1 MKASAMT
8 DFSLAAPTSALDT
21 PASAEPRGYW
31 RTVGERLA
39 RDRVT
44 VAVAVMLLSVIL
56 LAVFAPWA
64 ATHDPLQ
71 GSVLR
76 RLKPVGTPGYFLGTD
91 ETGRDIWSRLVYG
104 GRLSLVCGLT
114 PVFLATLIG
123 GTLGL
128 IAGIG
133 GRVVN
138 MAVMRVIDVFYAFP
152 SVLLAIAICGV
163 IGGGIINTMLSLTVV
178 FTPPIVRVTE
188 SLTVQVRSRDFV
200 EAARASGARLPAII
214 WHQILPNVLGG
225 ILVYA
230 TSLVSISIILSAG
243 LSFLGLGVTPP
254 NPEWGLM
261 LNALRQAI
269 FVNPV
274 VAALPGV
281 AIVLT
286 SLCFNLLSDGLRSAM
301 DIKLPS

>member
-1 MKASAMT
+1 MVDLAAAPR
-8 DFSLAAPTSALDT
+8 SLAFDEPQG
-21 PASAEPRGYW
+21 AEPRSYW
-31 RTVGERLA
+31 STVADRLK
-39 RDRVT
+39 RDRLT
-44 VAVAVMLLSVIL
+44 IGVAIVLLLIIA

-76 RLKPVGTPGYFLGTD
+76 RLKPVGTPGHLLGTD

-104 GRLSLVCGLT
+104 GRLSLICGIT
-114 PVFLATLIG
+114 PVLLATLIG

-128 IAGIG
+128 VAGIG
-133 GRVVN
+133 SRFVN
-138 MAVMRVIDVFYAFP
+138 MIVMRIVDVFYAFP

-163 IGGGIINTMLSLTVV
+163 IGAGIGNTILSLTIV
-178 FTPPIVRVTE
+178 FTAPITRLTE
-188 SLTVQVRSRDFV
+188 SLATQVKGRDFV
-200 EAARASGARLPAII
+200 EAARASAAPLPAII
-214 WHQILPNVLGG
+214 RHQILPNVLGG
-225 ILVYA
+225 MLVYA

-261 LNALRQAI
+261 LNPLRQAI

-281 AIVLT
+281 AILIT

-301 DIKLPS
+301 DIKLPE

>member
-1 MKASAMT
+1 MAELTA
-8 DFSLAAPTSALDT
+8 AAPTPRFDE
-21 PASAEPRGYW
+21 PQEGQGVEPRGYW
-31 RTVGERLA
+31 ATVGGRVL
-39 RDRVT
+39 RDRMT
-44 VAVAVMLLSVIL
+44 VVVGIMTVVIIG
-56 LAVFAPWA
+56 LAVFAPWV

-76 RLKPVGTPGYFLGTD
+76 RLKPVGTPGFFLGTD

-104 GRLSLVCGLT
+104 GRLSLICGIT
-114 PVFLATLIG
+114 PVLGATFIGGILGLLAGVGGRLLNTLI
-123 GTLGL
+123 
-128 IAGIG
+128 
-133 GRVVN
+133 
-138 MAVMRVIDVFYAFP
+138 MRIVDDFYAFP

-163 IGGGIINTMLSLTVV
+163 LGAGIENTLLSLTVV

-188 SLTVQVRSRDFV
+188 SLTTQVRSRDFV
-200 EAARASGARLPAII
+200 EAARASAAPLHAII
-214 WHQILPNVLGG
+214 RQQILPNVLGG
-225 ILVYA
+225 MLVYA

-281 AIVLT
+281 AIVVT

>member
-1 MKASAMT
+1 MA
-8 DFSLAAPTSALDT
+8 DIALVRAVNTPDDT
-21 PASAEPRGYW
+21 AGREPRGYW
-31 RTVGERLA
+31 NTVGDRLMH
-39 RDRVT
+39 DRVT
-44 VAVAVMLLSVIL
+44 LGVSAVLLLIIC

-71 GSVLR
+71 GSVIR
-76 RLKPVGTPGYFLGTD
+76 RLKPVGTPGFFLGTD

-104 GRLSLVCGLT
+104 GRLSLFCGIA
-114 PVFLATLIG
+114 PVVLATMIG
-123 GTLGL
+123 GMLGL
-128 IAGIG
+128 LAGIG
-133 GRVVN
+133 GQLLNNLIMRVV
-138 MAVMRVIDVFYAFP
+138 DVFYAFP

-163 IGGGIINTMLSLTVV
+163 IGAGIGNTILSLTIV
-178 FTPPIVRVTE
+178 FIAPIVRVTE
-188 SLTVQVRSRDFV
+188 SLTTQVKTRDFV
-200 EAARASGARLPAII
+200 EAARASAAPLLAII
-214 WHQILPNVLGG
+214 RHQILPNVLGG

-261 LNALRQAI
+261 LNALRQSI
-269 FVNPV
+269 FVNPL

-281 AIVLT
+281 AIVIT

>member
-1 MKASAMT
+1 MADVSTLQPIILPDAGAS
-8 DFSLAAPTSALDT
+8 TSAG
-21 PASAEPRGYW
+21 AEPRSYW
-31 RTVGERLA
+31 STVGERLVH
-39 RDRVT
+39 DRIT
-44 VAVAVMLLSVIL
+44 LAVGSVLLCVIL

-76 RLKPVGTPGYFLGTD
+76 RLKPVGTPGFFLGTD

-104 GRLSLVCGLT
+104 GRLSLICGIT
-114 PVFLATLIG
+114 PVALATLIG

-128 IAGIG
+128 VAGIG

-138 MAVMRVIDVFYAFP
+138 MAIMRVVDVFYAFP

-163 IGGGIINTMLSLTVV
+163 IGAGIGNTILSLTVV
-178 FTPPIVRVTE
+178 FTPPLVRVTE
-188 SLTVQVRSRDFV
+188 SLAAQVKNRDFV
-200 EAARASGARLPAII
+200 EAARASAAPVHAII
-214 WHQILPNVLGG
+214 RHQILPNVLGG
-225 ILVYA
+225 MLVYA
-230 TSLVSISIILSAG
+230 TSLVGISIILSAG

-254 NPEWGLM
+254 HPEWGLM

-269 FVNPV
+269 FVNPL
-274 VAALPGV
+274 VAALPGL

>member
-1 MKASAMT
+1 MVDVAAIPP
-8 DFSLAAPTSALDT
+8 SLALDE
-21 PASAEPRGYW
+21 PQGVEPRSYW
-31 RTVGERLA
+31 STVADRLK
-39 RDRVT
+39 RDRLT
-44 VAVAVMLLSVIL
+44 IGVAAVLLLIVA

-76 RLKPVGTPGYFLGTD
+76 RLKPVGTPGFLLGTD

-104 GRLSLVCGLT
+104 GRLSLICGIT
-114 PVFLATLIG
+114 PVLLATLIG

-128 IAGIG
+128 VAGVGSRFPNMLIM
-133 GRVVN
+133 RVV
-138 MAVMRVIDVFYAFP
+138 DVFYAFP

-163 IGGGIINTMLSLTVV
+163 IGAGIGNTILSLTIV
-178 FTPPIVRVTE
+178 FSAPITRVTE
-188 SLTVQVRSRDFV
+188 SLATQVKNRDFV
-200 EAARASGARLPAII
+200 EAARASAAPLSAII
-214 WHQILPNVLGG
+214 LRQILPNVLGG
-225 ILVYA
+225 MLVYA

-269 FVNPV
+269 FVNPL

-281 AIVLT
+281 AILIT

-301 DIKLPS
+301 DIKLPG

>member
-1 MKASAMT
+1 MAEVGVAT
-8 DFSLAAPTSALDT
+8 GAHGLDE
-21 PASAEPRGYW
+21 PQEIRELEPRGYW
-31 RTVGERLA
+31 VTVGARLL
-39 RDRVT
+39 RDRT
-44 VAVAVMLLSVIL
+44 TMAVALMMLLIIA
-56 LAVFAPWA
+56 LAVFAPWV

-76 RLKPVGTPGYFLGTD
+76 RLKPIGTPGYFLGTD

-104 GRLSLVCGLT
+104 GRLSLICGIT
-114 PVFLATLIG
+114 PVLGATCLG
-123 GTLGL
+123 GFLGL
-128 IAGIG
+128 LAGIG
-133 GRVVN
+133 GRLVN
-138 MAVMRVIDVFYAFP
+138 TLIMRIVDVFYAFP

-163 IGGGIINTMLSLTVV
+163 LGAGIGNTLLSLTVV

-188 SLTVQVRSRDFV
+188 SLTTQVRSRDFV
-200 EAARASGARLPAII
+200 EAARASAAPLHAII
-214 WHQILPNVLGG
+214 RQQVLPNVLGG
-225 ILVYA
+225 MLVYA

-254 NPEWGLM
+254 HPEWGLM

-269 FVNPV
+269 FVSPV

-281 AIVLT
+281 AIVVT

>member
-1 MKASAMT
+1 VIGMVDVAAIQP
-8 DFSLAAPTSALDT
+8 SLALDE
-21 PASAEPRGYW
+21 PSGAEPRSYW
-31 RTVGERLA
+31 STVADRLR
-39 RDRVT
+39 RDRLT
-44 VAVAVMLLSVIL
+44 IGVASVLLLIIA
-56 LAVFAPWA
+56 LAIFAPWA

-76 RLKPVGTPGYFLGTD
+76 RLKPVGTPGYLLGTD

-104 GRLSLVCGLT
+104 GRLSLICGIT
-114 PVFLATLIG
+114 PVLLATLIG
-123 GTLGL
+123 GALGL
-128 IAGIG
+128 FAGIG
-133 GRVVN
+133 GRFVN
-138 MAVMRVIDVFYAFP
+138 MLIMRVVDVFYAFP

-163 IGGGIINTMLSLTVV
+163 IGAGIGNTILSLTIV
-178 FTPPIVRVTE
+178 FTAPITRVTE
-188 SLTVQVRSRDFV
+188 SLATQVKNRDFV
-200 EAARASGARLPAII
+200 EAARASAAPLPAII
-214 WHQILPNVLGG
+214 LRQILPNVLGG
-225 ILVYA
+225 MLVYA

-281 AIVLT
+281 AILIT

>member
-1 MKASAMT
+1 MV
-8 DFSLAAPTSALDT
+8 DVAAIQALLALDE
-21 PASAEPRGYW
+21 PSGAEPRSYW
-31 RTVGERLA
+31 STVADRLR
-39 RDRVT
+39 RDRLT
-44 VAVAVMLLSVIL
+44 IGVASVLLLIIA
-56 LAVFAPWA
+56 LAIFAPWA

-76 RLKPVGTPGYFLGTD
+76 RLKPVGTPGYLLGTD

-104 GRLSLVCGLT
+104 GRLSLICGIT
-114 PVFLATLIG
+114 PVLLATLIG

-128 IAGIG
+128 VGGIG
-133 GRVVN
+133 SRFINMLIMRVV
-138 MAVMRVIDVFYAFP
+138 DVFYAFP

-163 IGGGIINTMLSLTVV
+163 IGAGIGNTILSLTIV
-178 FTPPIVRVTE
+178 FTAPITRVTE
-188 SLTVQVRSRDFV
+188 SLATQIKNRDFV
-200 EAARASGARLPAII
+200 EAARASAAPLPAII
-214 WHQILPNVLGG
+214 LRQILPNVLGG
-225 ILVYA
+225 MLVYA

-269 FVNPV
+269 FVNPL

-281 AIVLT
+281 AILIT

-301 DIKLPS
+301 DIKLPG

>member
-1 MKASAMT
+1 MVE
-8 DFSLAAPTSALDT
+8 LATAPHLLALDE
-21 PASAEPRGYW
+21 PLGAEPRSYW
-31 RTVGERLA
+31 STVGDRLK
-39 RDRVT
+39 RDRLTIGEAIV
-44 VAVAVMLLSVIL
+44 LSLIIA

-76 RLKPVGTPGYFLGTD
+76 RLKPVGTPGHLLGTD

-104 GRLSLVCGLT
+104 GRLSLVCGIT
-114 PVFLATLIG
+114 PVLLATLIG

-128 IAGIG
+128 VAGIG
-133 GRVVN
+133 SRFVNMLIMRVV
-138 MAVMRVIDVFYAFP
+138 DVFYAFP

-163 IGGGIINTMLSLTVV
+163 IGAGIGNTILSLTIV
-178 FTPPIVRVTE
+178 FTAPIVRVTE
-188 SLTVQVRSRDFV
+188 SLATQVKGRDFV
-200 EAARASGARLPAII
+200 EAARASAAPLPAII
-214 WHQILPNVLGG
+214 LRQVLPNVLGG
-225 ILVYA
+225 MLVYA

-254 NPEWGLM
+254 NPEWGSM

-269 FVNPV
+269 FVNPL

-281 AIVLT
+281 AILIT

-301 DIKLPS
+301 DIKLPA

>member
-1 MKASAMT
+1 MADIT
-8 DFSLAAPTSALDT
+8 AAPLPAALAIDA
-21 PASAEPRGYW
+21 PAGAEPRGYW
-31 RTVGERLA
+31 RTVGDRLL
-39 RDRVT
+39 RDKVT
-44 VAVAVMLLSVIL
+44 VAVACVLLGVIL

-64 ATHDPLQ
+64 ATHDPFQ

-76 RLKPVGTPGYFLGTD
+76 RLKPVGTPGYWLGTD

-104 GRLSLVCGLT
+104 GRLSLICGIT
-114 PVFLATLIG
+114 PVLFATMIG

-128 IAGIG
+128 IAGTG

-138 MAVMRVIDVFYAFP
+138 MTVMRVVDVFYAFP

-163 IGGGIINTMLSLTVV
+163 LGAGIGNTILSLTIV
-178 FTPPIVRVTE
+178 FSPPIVRITE

-200 EAARASGARLPAII
+200 EAARASAASLPAII
-214 WHQILPNVLGG
+214 RHQIVPNVLGG
-225 ILVYA
+225 MIVYA

-281 AIVLT
+281 AIVIT

>member
-1 MKASAMT
+1 MVE
-8 DFSLAAPTSALDT
+8 LAAAPHLLAVDE
-21 PASAEPRGYW
+21 PQGAEPRSYW
-31 RTVGERLA
+31 STVGDRLK
-39 RDRVT
+39 RDRLTIGVAT
-44 VAVAVMLLSVIL
+44 VLLLIIV

-64 ATHDPLQ
+64 AAHDPLQ

-76 RLKPVGTPGYFLGTD
+76 RLKPVGTPGYLLGTD

-104 GRLSLVCGLT
+104 GRLSLICGIT
-114 PVFLATLIG
+114 PVLLATLIG

-128 IAGIG
+128 VGGIG
-133 GRVVN
+133 SRFINMLIMRVV
-138 MAVMRVIDVFYAFP
+138 DVFYAFP

-163 IGGGIINTMLSLTVV
+163 IGAGIGNTILSLTIV
-178 FTPPIVRVTE
+178 FTAPITRVTE
-188 SLTVQVRSRDFV
+188 SLATQVKNRDFV
-200 EAARASGARLPAII
+200 EAARASAAPLPAII
-214 WHQILPNVLGG
+214 LRQILPNVLGG
-225 ILVYA
+225 MLVYA

-269 FVNPV
+269 FVNPL

-281 AIVLT
+281 AILIT

-301 DIKLPS
+301 DIKLPG

>member
-1 MKASAMT
+1 MAELSAVQPFPV
-8 DFSLAAPTSALDT
+8 DADSSAGL
-21 PASAEPRGYW
+21 EPRGYW
-31 RTVGERLA
+31 RTVGDRLR
-39 RDRVT
+39 RDRLT
-44 VAVAVMLLSVIL
+44 VAVGAILAAVVL

-64 ATHDPLQ
+64 ATHHPLQ

-104 GRLSLVCGLT
+104 GRLSLLCGIT
-114 PVFLATLIG
+114 PVMMATLIG

-138 MAVMRVIDVFYAFP
+138 MLIMRVVDVFYAFP

-163 IGGGIINTMLSLTVV
+163 IGGGIGNTILSLTIV
-178 FTPPIVRVTE
+178 FTAPIVRVTE
-188 SLTVQVRSRDFV
+188 SLAVQVKGRDFV
-200 EAARASGARLPAII
+200 EAARASAAPMPAII
-214 WHQILPNVLGG
+214 RHQILPNVLGG
-225 ILVYA
+225 MLVYA
-230 TSLVSISIILSAG
+230 TSLVSISIILAAG
-243 LSFLGLGVTPP
+243 LSFLGLGVNPP

-281 AIVLT
+281 AIVIT

-301 DIKLPS
+301 DIKLPA

>member
-1 MKASAMT
+1 MT
-8 DFSLAAPTSALDT
+8 DVSATQPLILPDS
-21 PASAEPRGYW
+21 SAGTEPRSYW
-31 RTVGERLA
+31 STVAERLMH
-39 RDRVT
+39 DHLT
-44 VAVAVMLLSVIL
+44 LAVGGVLLCVIL
-56 LAVFAPWA
+56 LAIFAPWA

-71 GSVLR
+71 GSVMR
-76 RLKPVGTPGYFLGTD
+76 RLKPVGTPGFFLGTD

-104 GRLSLVCGLT
+104 GRLSLICGIT
-114 PVFLATLIG
+114 PVLLATLIG
-123 GTLGL
+123 GILGL
-128 IAGIG
+128 IAGVG
-133 GRVVN
+133 GRFIN
-138 MAVMRVIDVFYAFP
+138 MTIMRVVDVFFAFP

-163 IGGGIINTMLSLTVV
+163 IGAGIGNTLLSLMVV

-188 SLTVQVRSRDFV
+188 SLTAQVKNRDFV
-200 EAARASGARLPAII
+200 EAARASGAPLHAII
-214 WHQILPNVLGG
+214 RHQIVPNVLGG
-225 ILVYA
+225 MLVYS

-269 FVNPV
+269 FVNPI

-281 AIVLT
+281 AIVIT

>member
-1 MKASAMT
+1 MT
-8 DFSLAAPTSALDT
+8 DISAIQPAILPEAAADD
-21 PASAEPRGYW
+21 EPRSYW
-31 RTVGERLA
+31 SNVLERLS

-44 VAVAVMLLSVIL
+44 LAVGGVLLCVIL

-76 RLKPVGTPGYFLGTD
+76 RLKPVGTPGFWLGTD

-104 GRLSLVCGLT
+104 GRLSLVCGIT
-114 PVFLATLIG
+114 PVLFATMIG

-128 IAGIG
+128 VAGIS
-133 GRVVN
+133 GRFVN
-138 MAVMRVIDVFYAFP
+138 MAVMRVVDVFYAFP

-163 IGGGIINTMLSLTVV
+163 IGGGIGNTILSLSVV

-188 SLTVQVRSRDFV
+188 SLTTQVKNRDFV
-200 EAARASGARLPAII
+200 EAARASAAPLHAII
-214 WHQILPNVLGG
+214 RHQIVPNVLGG

-243 LSFLGLGVTPP
+243 LSFLGLGVNPP

-269 FVNPV
+269 FVNPI

-281 AIVLT
+281 AIVIT

>member
-1 MKASAMT
+1 MADVSAVQPLILP
-8 DFSLAAPTSALDT
+8 DTSAG
-21 PASAEPRGYW
+21 AEPRSYW
-31 RTVGERLA
+31 NTVADRL
-39 RDRVT
+39 RHDRVT
-44 VAVAVMLLSVIL
+44 LAVGGALLCVIL
-56 LAVFAPWA
+56 LAIFAPWA

-76 RLKPVGTPGYFLGTD
+76 RLKPVGTPGFFLGTD

-104 GRLSLVCGLT
+104 GRLSLICGIT
-114 PVFLATLIG
+114 PVLLATLIG
-123 GTLGL
+123 GALGL
-128 IAGIG
+128 YAGIG
-133 GRVVN
+133 GRFVN
-138 MAVMRVIDVFYAFP
+138 MLIMRVVDVFYAFP

-163 IGGGIINTMLSLTVV
+163 IGAGIGNTILSLTIV
-178 FTPPIVRVTE
+178 FTAPITRVTE
-188 SLTVQVRSRDFV
+188 SLATQVKNRDFV
-200 EAARASGARLPAII
+200 EAARASAAPLPAII
-214 WHQILPNVLGG
+214 LRQILPNVLGG
-225 ILVYA
+225 MLVYA

-261 LNALRQAI
+261 LNALRQAM

-281 AIVLT
+281 AILIT

-301 DIKLPS
+301 DIKLPG

>member
-1 MKASAMT
+1 MAEIA
-8 DFSLAAPTSALDT
+8 AAPTVRIDE
-21 PASAEPRGYW
+21 PQEVGVEPRGYW
-31 RTVGERLA
+31 ATVGDRLM
-39 RDRVT
+39 RDRMT
-44 VAVAVMLLSVIL
+44 VAVGVMTIL
-56 LAVFAPWA
+56 IIGLAVFAPFV
-64 ATHDPLQ
+64 ATYDPLQ
-71 GSVLR
+71 GGVLR
-76 RLKPVGTPGYFLGTD
+76 RLKPVGTPGFFLGTD

-104 GRLSLVCGLT
+104 GRLSLICGIM
-114 PVFLATLIG
+114 PVLGATWVG

-128 IAGIG
+128 LAGVG
-133 GRVVN
+133 GRLLN
-138 MAVMRVIDVFYAFP
+138 TLIMRVVDVFYAFP

-163 IGGGIINTMLSLTVV
+163 LGAGIGNTILSLTVV

-188 SLTVQVRSRDFV
+188 SLTTQVRSRDFV
-200 EAARASGARLPAII
+200 EAARASAAPLHAII
-214 WHQILPNVLGG
+214 RQQILPNVLGG
-225 ILVYA
+225 MLVYA

-274 VAALPGV
+274 VAALPGA
-281 AIVLT
+281 AIVIT

>member
-1 MKASAMT
+1 MSEITLVNPVLLPETGA
-8 DFSLAAPTSALDT
+8 D
-21 PASAEPRGYW
+21 AEPRGYW
-31 RTVGERLA
+31 QSVGQRLLH
-39 RDRVT
+39 DRLT
-44 VAVAVMLLSVIL
+44 LAVGAVLLSIIL

-76 RLKPVGTPGYFLGTD
+76 RLKPVGTPGYWLGTD

-104 GRLSLVCGLT
+104 GRLSLFCGLT
-114 PVFLATLIG
+114 PVFFAALIG

-128 IAGIG
+128 IAGIS
-133 GRVVN
+133 GRIVN
-138 MAVMRVIDVFYAFP
+138 MAVMRVVDVFYAFP

-163 IGGGIINTMLSLTVV
+163 IGAGIGNTILSLSVV

-188 SLTVQVRSRDFV
+188 SLTTQVKHRDFV
-200 EAARASGARLPAII
+200 EAARASAAPIAAII
-214 WHQILPNVLGG
+214 RHQILPNVLGG

-269 FVNPV
+269 FVNPI

-281 AIVLT
+281 AIVIT

>member
-1 MKASAMT
+1 MV
-8 DFSLAAPTSALDT
+8 DVAAVPSTLALDE
-21 PASAEPRGYW
+21 PQGAEPRSYW
-31 RTVGERLA
+31 STVADRLKRDRLTVG
-39 RDRVT
+39 
-44 VAVAVMLLSVIL
+44 VAIVLLLIIA
-56 LAVFAPWA
+56 LAVFAPWV

-76 RLKPVGTPGYFLGTD
+76 RLKPVATPGYLLGSD

-104 GRLSLVCGLT
+104 GRLSLICGIT
-114 PVFLATLIG
+114 PVVLATLIG

-128 IAGIG
+128 VAGIG
-133 GRVVN
+133 SRFVN
-138 MAVMRVIDVFYAFP
+138 MLIMRIVDVFYAFP

-163 IGGGIINTMLSLTVV
+163 IGAGIGNTILSLTVV
-178 FTPPIVRVTE
+178 FTAPIVRVTE
-188 SLTVQVRSRDFV
+188 SLATQVKGRDFV
-200 EAARASGARLPAII
+200 EAARASAAPLRAII
-214 WHQILPNVLGG
+214 RHQILPNVLGG
-225 ILVYA
+225 MLVYA

-269 FVNPV
+269 FVNPL

-281 AIVLT
+281 AILIT
-286 SLCFNLLSDGLRSAM
+286 SLSFNLLSDGLRSAM
-301 DIKLPS
+301 DIKLPG

>member
-1 MKASAMT
+1 MT
-8 DFSLAAPTSALDT
+8 DIAVVQ
-21 PASAEPRGYW
+21 PAIKPGEQPDSEPRGYW
-31 RTVGERLA
+31 RTVGDRLLH
-39 RDRVT
+39 DRVT
-44 VAVAVMLLSVIL
+44 LGVAAVLLVIIS
-56 LAVFAPWA
+56 LAAFAPWA

-71 GSVLR
+71 GSVIR

-104 GRLSLVCGLT
+104 GRLSLVCGIT
-114 PVFLATLIG
+114 PVLLATMIG
-123 GTLGL
+123 GMLGL
-128 IAGIG
+128 LAGVG
-133 GRVVN
+133 GRLLSTLI
-138 MAVMRVIDVFYAFP
+138 MRVVDVFYAFP

-163 IGGGIINTMLSLTVV
+163 IGAGIGNTILSLTVV
-178 FTPPIVRVTE
+178 FIAPIVRVTE
-188 SLTVQVRSRDFV
+188 SLTTQIKTRDFV
-200 EAARASGARLPAII
+200 EAARASAAPLFAII
-214 WHQILPNVLGG
+214 RHQILPSVLGG

-261 LNALRQAI
+261 LNALRQSI
-269 FVNPV
+269 FVNPI

-281 AIVLT
+281 AIVIT

-301 DIKLPS
+301 DIKLQT